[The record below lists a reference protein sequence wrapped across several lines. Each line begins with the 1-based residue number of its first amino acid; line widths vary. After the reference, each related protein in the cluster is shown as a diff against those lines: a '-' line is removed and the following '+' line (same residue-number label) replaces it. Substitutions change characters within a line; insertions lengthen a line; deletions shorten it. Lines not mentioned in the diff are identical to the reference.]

1 MSFSF
6 VIRPRQ
12 WLLAVAIALAAFVA
26 VWLAGMSNAQA
37 TGVYSFPVSVDRST
51 FVVDEAEILSR
62 LNEKNLSGQ
71 LDSLAKKTG
80 NEVRFVTIHRLDY
93 GETIDSFAD
102 QLFDQ
107 WFPTPEAKAHQTL
120 IVLDEVTNTTAIRK
134 GDETSLTDEIAA
146 SVVQETML
154 VPLRDGNKYNQAFV
168 DASDRLVAV
177 LSGQLDPGPPIVE
190 SSVQT
195 KGTFATAEQTKA
207 GATNYIG
214 WVVGLLIAA
223 TIIPMA
229 TYYLYLV
236 AQPAPSE
243 PSDSSDS

>member
-1 MSFSF
+1 M
-6 VIRPRQ
+6 
-12 WLLAVAIALAAFVA
+12 AIALAAFVQ
-26 VWLAGMSNAQA
+26 VWLLEMPNALA

-51 FVVDEAEILSR
+51 FVIDEAEILSR
-62 LNEKNLSGQ
+62 LSENNISGQ
-71 LDSLAKKTG
+71 LSSLAKKTG
-80 NEVRFVTIHRLDY
+80 NEVRLVTIHRLDY

-134 GDETSLTDEIAA
+134 GDQTPLTDEIAT
-146 SVVQETML
+146 SVVQETMQ
-154 VPLRDGNKYNQAFV
+154 VPLRDGNKYNQAFA

-177 LSGQLDPGPPIVE
+177 LSGQPDPGPPIVE
-190 SSVQT
+190 SNVQT

-243 PSDSSDS
+243 PSDSSDSQS